1 MFTSDIN
8 LRDYLRDLP
17 TGYLLALLADRES
30 PHRAAIR
37 EILWERGLSSEE
49 VDSLVQRRHD
59 SRLPP
64 IHTFWQLG
72 RKITLVSTLLI
83 CSFNL
88 YVYYGMLHSDHS
100 LQGLLL
106 LLSVGCL
113 GFGFYV
119 GYKLSI
125 HIYQGDRHRLCCGFP
140 LPVGSVDLETGE
152 ESTLPKPALIV
163 ALAGNALV
171 GLVLMLFPLLLL
183 YHLLT

>member
-1 MFTSDIN
+1 MFTSDPK

-17 TGYLLALLADRES
+17 TGYLLALLADQQS
-30 PHRAAIR
+30 PHRTAIR
-37 EILWERGLSSEE
+37 EILWERGLPAEE
-49 VDSLVQRRHD
+49 VDALVQRRRD
-59 SRLPP
+59 SRMPP
-64 IHTFWQLG
+64 IHTLWRLG

-83 CSFNL
+83 CCFNL
-88 YVYYGMLHSDHS
+88 YVYYRILHGDHS
-100 LQGLLL
+100 LKGLLIV
-106 LLSVGCL
+106 LSVGCL
-113 GFGFYV
+113 GFGFYI

-125 HIYQGDRHRLCCGFP
+125 HIYQGDSHRLNCGFP

-152 ESTLPKPALIV
+152 ESTLSKPAMIV